1 PAFPRAHVCDV
12 GDPGLV
18 WTLNGKTELQRIR
31 SEQSGD
37 ASGISRHAIAME
49 RLDVVDPHNPSDSML
64 ATGFTRFAQIE
75 KDPRGSVHA
84 VACVVGRDD
93 QSKQSLI
100 FPRSIG
106 ERISQPRIEPA
117 ARHVEETAH
126 HGRIKLMTMGLDEG
140 VLHSN
145 ILRSLPHMHGILPW
159 SNAFQMCPLNLGK
172 FRSLF

>member
-1 PAFPRAHVCDV
+1 
-12 GDPGLV
+12 
-18 WTLNGKTELQRIR
+18 
-31 SEQSGD
+31 
-37 ASGISRHAIAME
+37 ME

-145 ILRSLPHMHGILPW
+145 ILRSLPHMHGVLPW

-172 FRSLF
+172 SSLSHFLYLCLLAMRVIPSFKYLIVKSEFVAVTFFVSVGSVHSFSVDPD